1 MIPLELGHYH
11 HSRYLDMIE
20 DRREVEEW
28 WQEISEKVLPR
39 KSYVTEANDGFAD
52 NAKFRRLVDTTAVDA
67 CQTLANGHSSYITPA
82 DQRWFYWSAPERVKT
97 DEVEGWYRH
106 CSTLA
111 AMEISSSN
119 FYTNLDE
126 AYLDRSGFGIATFSA
141 WPSRAGGL
149 NVQVHPV
156 NSYTIE
162 ESEEGYVDTIY
173 FLIEK
178 GIRQLVL
185 LLGEDNIQKSEKL
198 ATSWKEYKMKGRNKK
213 HRVLHCVYP
222 REMDERELGSRESR
236 HMPYGSLYICYESK
250 VVLDNSGFQENPYCS
265 SRYLKHSGRGNQYGF
280 SPAWRSMPVID
291 QLNFFGKVRNLVAEK
306 QAVPSV
312 LYPDYMEG
320 DIDLRGGGATAFKA
334 GKTAGSYH
342 LPHEWGNQGRY
353 DVTAEEMRHLQE
365 GVKAAFHVDL
375 FKMFAEMDRAAQM
388 TRLEVGERASEK
400 MVQFAP
406 SFTRFTADFQTFM
419 NRIFGILLRQGK
431 FPPPPDGAIVPDP
444 YTGKPGIENPQVIY
458 QSKIALALQQLQ
470 NSGADQMMERALG
483 VSAVAPEVLDNINL
497 DQWIRSSGRN
507 DGVHESLFHE
517 SDHVEAI
524 RDARAQ
530 QQEQER
536 QLAMAE
542 QAASAAGKVGMTV

>member
-1 MIPLELGHYH
+1 
-11 HSRYLDMIE
+11 
-20 DRREVEEW
+20 
-28 WQEISEKVLPR
+28 
-39 KSYVTEANDGFAD
+39 
-52 NAKFRRLVDTTAVDA
+52 
-67 CQTLANGHSSYITPA
+67 
-82 DQRWFYWSAPERVKT
+82 
-97 DEVEGWYRH
+97 
-106 CSTLA
+106 
-111 AMEISSSN
+111 
-119 FYTNLDE
+119 
-126 AYLDRSGFGIATFSA
+126 
-141 WPSRAGGL
+141 
-149 NVQVHPV
+149 
-156 NSYTIE
+156 
-162 ESEEGYVDTIY
+162 
-173 FLIEK
+173 
-178 GIRQLVL
+178 
-185 LLGEDNIQKSEKL
+185 
-198 ATSWKEYKMKGRNKK
+198 
-213 HRVLHCVYP
+213 
-222 REMDERELGSRESR
+222 
-236 HMPYGSLYICYESK
+236 
-250 VVLDNSGFQENPYCS
+250 
-265 SRYLKHSGRGNQYGF
+265 
-280 SPAWRSMPVID
+280 
-291 QLNFFGKVRNLVAEK
+291 
-306 QAVPSV
+306 
-312 LYPDYMEG
+312 
-320 DIDLRGGGATAFKA
+320 
-334 GKTAGSYH
+334 
-342 LPHEWGNQGRY
+342 
-353 DVTAEEMRHLQE
+353 MRHLQE

-419 NRIFGILLRQGK
+419 NRIFGTLLRQGK
-431 FPPPPDGAIVPDP
+431 YPPPPDGAIVPDP